1 MFKKYSKNK
10 KNDKNIQNINIKNT
24 LKFKMID
31 SLNALSAKFDIAN
44 IKTDAEYKYM
54 KKYIKENYCKNLLS
68 TSQYFN
74 FLDEENPQN
83 VNNRK
88 RYYFDIASKTAHRSN
103 MFQKHG
109 AIIVYKKNIISKGF
123 NMYKGNSKN
132 IYSMHA
138 EIVAINN
145 AIKNKHKEILSEC
158 ELYVVRIGSN
168 SMDNLLKYSKP
179 CINCQKYINKFNI
192 KKIFYSTND
201 EFENY
206 YSN

>member
-1 MFKKYSKNK
+1 
-10 KNDKNIQNINIKNT
+10 
-24 LKFKMID
+24 MID

-132 IYSMHA
+132 IYSQ
-138 EIVAINN
+138 
-145 AIKNKHKEILSEC
+145 IKKEI
-158 ELYVVRIGSN
+158 RIQKHLLRMKPLVLRVAPALFFSY
-168 SMDNLLKYSKP
+168 SILMQQLLKLPLPLQYL
-179 CINCQKYINKFNI
+179 
-192 KKIFYSTND
+192 
-201 EFENY
+201 
-206 YSN
+206 